1 MLSCTFRM
9 PTSTPA
15 VICTK
20 FMAFASKGGAAPR
33 ARREAPMHP
42 ETPAA
47 KPLGRPDQRPEN
59 GQRFALTRSA
69 LAVWGTLHAFARCM
83 LLSPK
88 HIPRLAAIVGLFTR
102 YGLRD
107 VAKQQGLIT
116 LLPSEEDIPPE
127 EVAERE
133 AHAVGFRKR
142 LVELGPAYVKLG
154 QVLSTR
160 PDLLPEPYIH
170 ELEKL
175 QDDVGPIPLEE
186 VEQII
191 EQELGARLSK
201 LFDWFDPE
209 PIGTA
214 SLGQVHAARMRGGR
228 EVVVKVQRPHIRAS
242 LADDLE
248 FFQELAEFMADHTSV
263 GARIDVLGVIQ
274 EMERAISE
282 ELDYRTEAR
291 NAATFRKALAEFP
304 RIMVPKVIEAYSTER
319 VLTMERIHGIKVD
332 KVSPLTRIEHDF
344 TPVAD
349 ELTRAY
355 LKGITLDGF
364 FHADPHPGNV
374 FVVLPGTRNPLTPSE
389 VASDERRGAPRPA
402 TTPLAQIEV
411 EAQAAAAPMPDDV
424 DVRIALIDFG
434 MTARLSASIREAA
447 TRLLMA
453 LGDNR
458 GDDVAATLIE
468 QGVPT
473 DDFDRAG
480 YTRAIATLIARNVD
494 LTAAEVQAGKI
505 LFEVID
511 LSFQHGLRLP
521 AEMTLLAKALFNLD
535 GVTRVLDPHY
545 TPITTIQ
552 EFSNEIA
559 LSRAKRDM
567 SPRRLY
573 QIAMESGDLLAA
585 LPRRL
590 DVITQRLANNDI
602 GAHVDIPQLPG
613 LIVALQ
619 KVANRIFSGL
629 VLAGL
634 LVASSQLLPYW
645 RTLGMIGF
653 VIAAL
658 IALYMVLAI
667 VVGDRRNDRG

>member
-1 MLSCTFRM
+1 
-9 PTSTPA
+9 
-15 VICTK
+15 
-20 FMAFASKGGAAPR
+20 
-33 ARREAPMHP
+33 
-42 ETPAA
+42 
-47 KPLGRPDQRPEN
+47 
-59 GQRFALTRSA
+59 
-69 LAVWGTLHAFARCM
+69 M
-83 LLSPK
+83 LLSPR

-102 YGLRD
+102 FGLRD
-107 VAKQQGLIT
+107 LAKQQGLIT
-116 LLPSEEDIPPE
+116 LLPSEDDVPPE
-127 EVAERE
+127 EIAERE

-160 PDLLPEPYIH
+160 PDLLPDPYIR

-186 VEQII
+186 VDQII

-201 LFDWFDPE
+201 LFDWLDPE
-209 PIGTA
+209 PLGTA

-242 LADDLE
+242 LSDDLA
-248 FFQELAEFMADHTSV
+248 FFHELAEFMAAHTSV
-263 GARIDVLGVIQ
+263 GSRIDVLGVIQ
-274 EMERAISE
+274 EMEHAISE

-319 VLTMERIHGIKVD
+319 VLTTERIHGIKVD
-332 KVSPLTRIEHDF
+332 KVSPLTRLEHDF
-344 TPVAD
+344 TPVAE

-355 LKGITLDGF
+355 LKGITIEGF

-389 VASDERRGAPRPA
+389 VVSDERRADPRAA

-434 MTARLSASIREAA
+434 MTARLSASMREAA

-473 DDFDRAG
+473 DEFDRAG
-480 YTRAIATLIARNVD
+480 YTRAIGTLIARNVD
-494 LTAAEVQAGKI
+494 LTAAEVQAGKV

-559 LSRAKRDM
+559 MSRAKRDM

-573 QIAMESGDLLAA
+573 QIVMESSDLVAA

-590 DVITQRLANNDI
+590 DMITQRLANNDI
-602 GAHVDIPQLPG
+602 GAHVDIPQLPA

-667 VVGDRRNDRG
+667 VVSDRRGDRG